1 MTKVPFTPTVYVT
14 LSGRLYRLV
23 EKTKQSCE
31 NLAVSVETPGV
42 ARRVNLT
49 NSFLILEFHLYF
61 LMLTFRIS
69 IEIMSMLRNKC

>member
-31 NLAVSVETPGV
+31 NLAVSVETPGGEV
-42 ARRVNLT
+42 L
-49 NSFLILEFHLYF
+49 
-61 LMLTFRIS
+61 RI
-69 IEIMSMLRNKC
+69 RF

>member
-31 NLAVSVETPGV
+31 NLAVSVETPGGYV
-42 ARRVNLT
+42 SLT